1 MVWVG
6 GWFSEFVCLGTMVY
20 INIRGLQKRS
30 FQKFK
35 LVPVQIY
42 NGWHGQAQQVAIA
55 TTKHRTWRL
64 LASPGAVVSSQGVLG
79 KRSSEGVELVWSSC
93 LPKKYELYFVGFCWR
108 FLWWFWCQNSP
119 PERGLQVSEIF
130 RVIGLDFWKFII
142 VEILSGSCWGNSSI
156 E

>member
-6 GWFSEFVCLGTMVY
+6 VVWFSEFVCLGTMFY
-20 INIRGLQKRS
+20 INVRGLQKRS

-35 LVPVQIY
+35 MVPVQIY
-42 NGWHGQAQQVAIA
+42 NGWHGQAQQPAIA
-55 TTKHRTWRL
+55 TTKLRTWRL

-93 LPKKYELYFVGFCWR
+93 LQKKKWIIFCR
-108 FLWWFWCQNSP
+108 FLTLSVVV
-119 PERGLQVSEIF
+119 LVSEF
-130 RVIGLDFWKFII
+130 TSWEGFAGEWNLFIGLDFWKFII

-156 E
+156 A